1 MAKKKIGKLFGKI
14 IVWGCTENELKG
26 YECLY
31 EGSDKLQK
39 EITITNQGGVDNDGQ
54 SKPVPQEDE
63 NNAK

>member
-39 EITITNQGGVDNDGQ
+39 EITITNQGGVDNDG
-54 SKPVPQEDE
+54 
-63 NNAK
+63 